1 MTNISSKKSL
11 ADRVDEGTVKFGG
24 ISGSDSIPSSW
35 AKSRYRIGAIKQ
47 ATLLTA
53 NEGVTIVFSGPE
65 GKPLYA
71 GESHTLCDSLNKS
84 RPQSLKIMK
93 MPLLFEA
100 SRICRP
106 RHHCFLIIII

>member
-1 MTNISSKKSL
+1 MTNILSKKSL

-35 AKSRYRIGAIKQ
+35 AKSRYKIGAIKQ

-53 NEGVTIVFSGPE
+53 NEGVTVVFSGPE
-65 GKPLYA
+65 GKPLYK

-84 RPQSLKIMK
+84 QATVFKNNEDATSFLKHLGFADQDI
-93 MPLLFEA
+93 FT
-100 SRICRP
+100 S
-106 RHHCFLIIII
+106 